1 MPADAQ
7 GKFTV
12 EQRREQVAQLYL
24 AGATQPAIAKQLG
37 VALGTVN
44 RDIQHVKAVW
54 RERQIEAMD
63 DAVAKHLEELDFMRR
78 EILKKYAGDGNK
90 DKTQPKR
97 PMNPSEAVRILD
109 RLIAIQE
116 REAKLL
122 GLDAPQRQHVT
133 TTPTTIEI
141 VFGGDDDQ
149 STDTY
154 S

>member
-1 MPADAQ
+1 MSEAQ
-7 GKFTV
+7 NQLER
-12 EQRREQVAQLYL
+12 EQRRKEVARLYL
-24 AGATQPAIAKQLG
+24 HGNSQRAIAEILGVGVATVNRDISYIQDEWKKTQLETMDNAIAKQL
-37 VALGTVN
+37 T
-44 RDIQHVKAVW
+44 
-54 RERQIEAMD
+54 
-63 DAVAKHLEELDFMRR
+63 ELDFMRKQF
-78 EILKKYAGDGNK
+78 LSKYTTK
-90 DKTQPKR
+90 DLSPLD
-97 PMNPSEAVRILD
+97 AVHILD
-109 RLIAIQE
+109 RLFKVQE